1 MLGRMLL
8 RRRYTGLGQP
18 NTHFPGRAGR
28 LNRVLERERARADR
42 GGRELSLLLIGLDGR
57 TPKGVGVQVLIGAI
71 EKRCRITD
79 EAGAFDGKTAFA
91 LLPETTTAGARRVA
105 ESVQHALSRQGVK
118 TSFAIYTYTP
128 KNNSDQNPPGSGGGF
143 GEAQAGPVAR
153 RLPDP
158 SATKK
163 PAASVA
169 LTPERRHYELDH
181 AMVRKLPAWKRVM
194 DIVVA
199 GGMLV
204 VLWPVLVTIGLLVK
218 LESRGPAIFRQQR
231 AGLGNRPF
239 AIYKFRTM
247 RHGAEQER
255 DALLHINEQDGPA
268 FKIRNDPR
276 VTKLGAFLR
285 KTSLDELPQ
294 LLNVLRGEMT
304 LVGPRPLPCHEA
316 DGCVGWQR
324 RRLEVTPGLTCI
336 WQVSGRSSV
345 SFDDWV
351 RMDLAYKK
359 RVSLWQDVRI
369 LLATVPAVLTQ
380 RGAQ

>member
-1 MLGRMLL
+1 MPGRKLL
-8 RRRYTGLGQP
+8 RRRPTGLGHL
-18 NTHFPGRAGR
+18 NTHLPGRAVG
-28 LNRVLERERARADR
+28 LNRLLERERARADR
-42 GGRELSLLLIGLDGR
+42 GGRELSLLLLGLDGR
-57 TPKGVGVQVLIGAI
+57 PPKGVGVSALIASI

-79 EAGAFDGKTAFA
+79 EAGVFDGKTAFA
-91 LLPETTTAGARRVA
+91 LLPETASQGARRVA
-105 ESVQHALSRQGVK
+105 ESVQHALARQGIK

-128 KNNSDQNPPGSGGGF
+128 KNNSDQQPPGGGGYE
-143 GEAQAGPVAR
+143 EAIAGPVAR

-158 SATKK
+158 SAPQK
-163 PAASVA
+163 PSASVA
-169 LTPERRHYELDH
+169 VTQDRRHYELDH

-194 DIVVA
+194 DIAVA
-199 GGMLV
+199 GAMLV

-247 RHGAEQER
+247 RHGAELER
-255 DALLHINEQDGPA
+255 DGLLHINEQDGPA

-359 RVSLWQDVRI
+359 RLSFWQDVRI
-369 LLATVPAVLTQ
+369 LFATVPAVLTQ